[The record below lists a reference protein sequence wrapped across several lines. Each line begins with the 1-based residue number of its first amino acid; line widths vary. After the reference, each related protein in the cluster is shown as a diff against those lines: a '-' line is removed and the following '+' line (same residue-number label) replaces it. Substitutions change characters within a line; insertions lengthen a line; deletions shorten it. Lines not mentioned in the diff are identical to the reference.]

1 MKIKL
6 ILTGKTHEPYIKEGI
21 FYYVKKLQHYIP
33 FELFET
39 PELKNTKNLDQE
51 TIRSK
56 EGENILTLIKPGDW
70 VVLLDDKGK
79 DYSSEAFAQQIEK
92 KQLQSIKNVV
102 FVVGGAYGFSSN
114 VYARGNEKLSL
125 SKMTFSHQIIRIIF
139 LEQLYRAYS
148 ILNNE
153 PYHHQ

>member
-39 PELKNTKNLDQE
+39 SELKNTKNLDQE